1 MPTNK
6 KKPII
11 TTNRRKVQAY
21 NDSSFIK
28 KNFSIFPKPK
38 GYDQALKRVGQDP
51 SADYFPAP
59 EQPYILKKEKK
70 KIKKDIVPVPVKENI
85 PKDTIPVVKP
95 IIKPQV
101 EKEPEPTV
109 PKKLPGGSGPFARY
123 PKKQGF
129 FNKIKDSFNGL
140 MQNRMVNG
148 RNVNN
153 ITVTGPKYQNGTKK
167 LSYKDWKNSLPDNLR
182 TESKLYNLRGAYEG
196 GLEPELNEDGFYH
209 LGSRNPKTGEI
220 LKSPA
225 HDTFKEAIDIER
237 KLGYVPLVKPDG
249 KVYTQNPEEQTY
261 VSGAKSVKQ
270 YRGDENLPE
279 AKNGM
284 KKGCGCKHTK
294 SKYKYGTGALTI
306 PEGSAIV
313 TANGGKNKKAL
324 MAYKKGNYKLLNNII
339 EDMPED
345 NKYKKVGGADAL
357 GVLKNPL
364 SVSKATQYG
373 AKYPWFKPFTQ
384 SNTEAGRISR
394 TTGANTLLDPND
406 FYNQYN
412 NLETFQKKTGKQYND
427 MSSLQGD
434 IYDNMTEEQRA
445 SMWKKF
451 GPTLKSNQM
460 TKENFVDLK
469 AGART
474 AYGLNTVDK
483 TFKEKED
490 EKEEEI
496 IDDKGKDDFKL
507 KKGLN
512 IPSLAEA
519 SAKASLLSQGV
530 EDVPENY
537 LKLGRYNYASQLDR
551 TLRENAVAANAAK
564 ETIRDASA
572 GNAGN
577 FLSNVANVTG
587 QRFNANAAAV
597 GDDTDKR
604 QNISNANVDLGNT
617 EATTNTGLRN
627 QYAQQRSANRGAYN
641 NMLVSLGQSIDT
653 ATDASKLMSNQK
665 GADNQ
670 RLAILKSMAD
680 SGNYD
685 ITTNPDGTMGFS
697 VKQLPKTTTATE
709 EPKKRGAKR
718 LKTYKRR

>member
-1 MPTNK
+1 M
-6 KKPII
+6 
-11 TTNRRKVQAY
+11 
-21 NDSSFIK
+21 
-28 KNFSIFPKPK
+28 
-38 GYDQALKRVGQDP
+38 
-51 SADYFPAP
+51 
-59 EQPYILKKEKK
+59 
-70 KIKKDIVPVPVKENI
+70 
-85 PKDTIPVVKP
+85 
-95 IIKPQV
+95 
-101 EKEPEPTV
+101 
-109 PKKLPGGSGPFARY
+109 
-123 PKKQGF
+123 
-129 FNKIKDSFNGL
+129 
-140 MQNRMVNG
+140 
-148 RNVNN
+148 
-153 ITVTGPKYQNGTKK
+153 
-167 LSYKDWKNSLPDNLR
+167 YK
-182 TESKLYNLRGAYEG
+182 
-196 GLEPELNEDGFYH
+196 H
-209 LGSRNPKTGEI
+209 L
-220 LKSPA
+220 
-225 HDTFKEAIDIER
+225 
-237 KLGYVPLVKPDG
+237 
-249 KVYTQNPEEQTY
+249 
-261 VSGAKSVKQ
+261 SGAKSVKQ

-279 AKNGM
+279 AKKGM
-284 KKGCGCKHTK
+284 KNCGCKHSK
-294 SKYKYGTGALTI
+294 SKYKYGTKAIPI

-313 TANGGKNKKAL
+313 TANDGMNEAAIDAHLKGDDKRLEQIISKMPPDNKSNGR
-324 MAYKKGNYKLLNNII
+324 YK
-339 EDMPED
+339 
-345 NKYKKVGGADAL
+345 KYKKVDGADAL

-496 IDDKGKDDFKL
+496 VDDKKKDDFKL

-587 QRFNANAAAV
+587 QRFNANSKAV
-597 GDDTDKR
+597 SDDTDKR

-617 EATTNTGLRN
+617 EATTNTGLKN

-685 ITTNPDGTMGFS
+685 ITSNPDGTMGFS
-697 VKQLPKTTTATE
+697 VKQPTTTKPVA
-709 EPKKRGAKR
+709 PQAKGNR
-718 LKTYKRR
+718 KLKTYKRK

>member
-345 NKYKKVGGADAL
+345 NVNKKVGGADAL

-364 SVSKATQYG
+364 AVSQATQNG
-373 AKYPWFKPFTQ
+373 AQYPWFKPFTS
-384 SNTEAGRISR
+384 SNTQAGRTSS
-394 TTGANTLLDPND
+394 TGQNTLLDPND
-406 FYNQYN
+406 VNNQYN
-412 NLETFQKKTGKQYND
+412 NIGALEKKAGKKFTNMKD
-427 MSSLQGD
+427 LQGY
-434 IYDNMTEEQRA
+434 IYDNMPEEQRA
-445 SMWKKF
+445 AMWKKF
-451 GPTLKSNQM
+451 GPTLKSSEM
-460 TKENFVDLK
+460 TRENFMDDLG
-469 AGART
+469 GART
-474 AYGLNTVDK
+474 AYGLGAIDK
-483 TFKEKED
+483 SGNK
-490 EKEEEI
+490 KEENKDEI
-496 IDDKGKDDFKL
+496 EEEVEKKKDDFKL

-512 IPSLAEA
+512 IPSLAKVATQA
-519 SAKASLLSQGV
+519 SILSGGV
-530 EDVPENY
+530 EGVPENY
-537 LKLGRYNYASQLDR
+537 LNLKTPTYVSQLDR

-577 FLSNVANVTG
+577 FLSNVGSITG

-597 GDDTDKR
+597 GDDTVAR
-604 QNISNANVDLGNT
+604 NANMNIGVGIKNDEAKINTDLKNSFAG
-617 EATTNTGLRN
+617 
-627 QYAQQRSANRGAYN
+627 QRAANRGAYN
-641 NMLVSLGQSIDT
+641 NLLLSMGDSIDS
-653 ATDASKLMSNQK
+653 AADASKLMSNQK